1 MCSRFVGTWRLSSSE
16 NFEDY
21 MKALGVGLATRKLGN
36 LARPSVTI
44 SMKGD
49 TVTLRTDSTLK
60 STEISFKLGQEFDET
75 TADNR
80 KTKSVVTLEK
90 GALNHIQKW
99 DGKQTT
105 IKRKLV
111 DGKMVVGNC
120 YIQSTEGSATV
131 WQSAL
136 EFCYLAH
143 TPLVSFSRPG
153 VSSKT
158 VTVTMGKTVNLFLSQ
173 RPNSKTVAVGET
185 VKLS

>member
-1 MCSRFVGTWRLSSSE
+1 MTPASLKRSSQGQPAHSPSAHSHFCPLPLPLSLLWPSSPARPSTMCSRFVGTWRLSSSE

-36 LARPSVTI
+36 LAKPSVTI

-80 KTKSVVTLEK
+80 KTRSVVTLDK
-90 GALNHIQKW
+90 GALNHVQKW

-111 DGKMVVGNC
+111 DGKMVVEHPEN
-120 YIQSTEGSATV
+120 
-131 WQSAL
+131 
-136 EFCYLAH
+136 
-143 TPLVSFSRPG
+143 G
-153 VSSKT
+153 VH
-158 VTVTMGKTVNLFLSQ
+158 FSQ
-173 RPNSKTVAVGET
+173 R
-185 VKLS
+185 